1 MLVSGMVSCPVNSTD
16 TQRDV
21 FKIWPSSRRPV
32 IIATPDE
39 QLRDTTL
46 EVSHM
51 TKSLKSNITDEDDM
65 SRTVLIPRWQVGFAV
80 KVACGDT

>member
-1 MLVSGMVSCPVNSTD
+1 MISCPVSRTV
-16 TQRDV
+16 TQGGY

-32 IIATPDE
+32 IVATPDE

-51 TKSLKSNITDEDDM
+51 TKSLKNNITDEDDM
-65 SRTVLIPRWQVGFAV
+65 SRTVLNPRWQVGFAV
-80 KVACGDT
+80 KVACGNT